1 MKLLMILACAGGLL
15 HAQSAAVPSLGWV
28 RDGEGGAA
36 RRVAGIP
43 GAAQLAE
50 RAGFRACAEWQA
62 HPEKSLALLAC
73 GPGATGIATLA
84 AETGEAAFRKLEDA
98 VESPDVAQW
107 SPAGSALVLADRQ
120 AARVQVWRM
129 HEEGAPA
136 LAYEI
141 TATVESA
148 AVSDDGSE
156 LLLRIGGEL
165 YLVREGGAMQR
176 ISRQGAGEFTFLAR
190 SHRFAFLDDGE
201 LVLADAGGEA
211 ARIALA
217 EPAKGGEQFLAA
229 PAAGMILLAETEGG
243 HTLLRAWSAEG
254 EFLGEGRAPLAA
266 EGLARTGEPGV
277 IQILSSQRGPV
288 WMAQARNG
296 ALHVFFVPAELP
308 QSEGGEN

>member
-15 HAQSAAVPSLGWV
+15 HAQSAGVPSLGWV
-28 RDGEGGAA
+28 RGAEGGAA

-73 GPGATGIATLA
+73 GPARQGSQRWRRKQARLPSGSWKMRWNRRMWRSGAPQA
-84 AETGEAAFRKLEDA
+84 
-98 VESPDVAQW
+98 
-107 SPAGSALVLADRQ
+107 SALVLADRQ